1 MIATNAATVFVL
13 GIRHGAD
20 PDHLAAI
27 DGVTRNSYARA
38 PLFSRFVGTLF
49 AGGHTIMVL
58 AISALVG
65 LLGTHLAAHAAAIE
79 KIGAW
84 VSIAVLVAIAVM
96 NVAQLRAGSYVGGM
110 GGGVK
115 TRLLPRALREGTS
128 PWLALPIGLLFGFGF
143 ETSSQIATYVVAF
156 GADLGI
162 AGALI
167 VGATFCLGMICTDT
181 MDSVVVHRLVAFRS
195 RALPTIMR
203 VWVISVTA
211 LALLVAAYE
220 LAQQLGWTPPFSDLA
235 LSAALVGALALVFAY
250 VFVRTRRIGAAEPA
264 PAPNA

>member
-110 GGGVK
+110 GCRARCARARAPGW
-115 TRLLPRALREGTS
+115 RCRSACCSASASRPRA
-128 PWLALPIGLLFGFGF
+128 
-143 ETSSQIATYVVAF
+143 
-156 GADLGI
+156 
-162 AGALI
+162 
-167 VGATFCLGMICTDT
+167 
-181 MDSVVVHRLVAFRS
+181 RS
-195 RALPTIMR
+195 RPTWWR
-203 VWVISVTA
+203 
-211 LALLVAAYE
+211 
-220 LAQQLGWTPPFSDLA
+220 
-235 LSAALVGALALVFAY
+235 SAPTSGSRA
-250 VFVRTRRIGAAEPA
+250 R
-264 PAPNA
+264 